1 MTLAQDTPRALNAV
15 GLILVSLVLY
25 AAFYEQ
31 IALNE
36 LPCPLC
42 LLQRAGFAVVGAAL
56 ALNVLIGPRPGHY
69 ALMLGGAVIGGS
81 VSLRQIAL
89 HIVPGTGSY
98 GSPIFGLHLYTWA
111 FVIFGLVVIGTAF
124 MLLYERQFSAS
135 HDTKGTGSRLGLLGG
150 AAVGL
155 FALAVL
161 ANGVSTILD
170 CGGGLCPDNPVT
182 YETIDYVER
191 ALQ

>member
-1 MTLAQDTPRALNAV
+1 MKIAQDTPRALNAI
-15 GLILVSLVLY
+15 GLILVSLILY

-31 IALNE
+31 IALSE

-56 ALNVLIGPRPGHY
+56 ALNILIGPRPGHY

-89 HIVPGTGSY
+89 HIVPGTGAY

-111 FVIFGLVVIGTAF
+111 FVIFGVVVIGTAF
-124 MLLYERQFSAS
+124 MLLYERQFSSARE
-135 HDTKGTGSRLGLLGG
+135 TMGARKGLGILGG
-150 AAVGL
+150 VSVAL
-155 FALAVL
+155 FALAVF
-161 ANGVSTILD
+161 ANGVSTILE
-170 CGGGLCPDNPVT
+170 CGAGLCPDNPVT
-182 YETIDYVER
+182 YETIDDVER